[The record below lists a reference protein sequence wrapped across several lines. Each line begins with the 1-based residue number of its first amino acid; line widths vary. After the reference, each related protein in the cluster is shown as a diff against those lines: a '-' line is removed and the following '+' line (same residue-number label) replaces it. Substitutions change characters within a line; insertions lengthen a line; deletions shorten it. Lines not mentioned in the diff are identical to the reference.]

1 MFDKDFLSPK
11 DEYDYYNRYE
21 HDDYDFYNSDEYIE
35 YLKRETDK
43 YEKEKYKR
51 DKEIFLK
58 DIEKAF
64 NKLEIDRKKE
74 INIRRNKEYPIL
86 LSSKKILKEKKE
98 DKKGNCKQEGMLES
112 LKRLLT

>member
-51 DKEIFLK
+51 DKEFFLK
-58 DIEKAF
+58 GIEKAF

-74 INIRRNKEYPIL
+74 INIRRNKEYPTL

-98 DKKGNCKQEGMLES
+98 DKKGNSKQEGMLES